1 MLDALNR
8 TVLAE
13 VRDALAL
20 RDEDLFFV
28 QHESEEFLNVARR
41 QAQVDFSK
49 LEVKVP
55 DKPIVFL
62 RLDGVDY
69 GKSMT
74 GYKRVETPYVY
85 LSDLGKYVGVK
96 LLSVEA
102 RYRLAV
108 FVPFG
113 RVAMD
118 LVGVLMSQL
127 KRSSSIVAVSADK
140 TYSVELPVSLL
151 LENINPPVVEMVLR
165 EKGMKLYR
173 VEGELQALGFM
184 LQMGV
189 KGMGSGEY
197 GVVPGGPGGSGGYG
211 VGIDGLVEYKPIKEI
226 KVQWK
231 IGWSVFTEDGE
242 EVNEVLPCVL
252 NL

>member
-13 VRDALAL
+13 VRDALGL
-20 RDEDLFFV
+20 VDEDLFFV

-55 DKPIVFL
+55 DKPIVFI

-85 LSDLGKYVGVK
+85 LNDLGKYVGVK

-102 RYRLAV
+102 KYRLAV

-127 KRSSSIVAVSADK
+127 RRSSSILAVSADNS
-140 TYSVELPVSLL
+140 YSVELPVSLL
-151 LENINPPVVEMVLR
+151 LESVNPPSVEMVLR

-189 KGMGSGEY
+189 KSMGTGEY
-197 GVVPGGPGGSGGYG
+197 GTVPE
-211 VGIDGLVEYKPIKEI
+211 GLVEYSPVKKIN
-226 KVQWK
+226 VQWK
-231 IGWSVFTEDGE
+231 IGWSVFTEDGK
-242 EVNEVLPCVL
+242 EVNEVLPCIL
-252 NL
+252 KL

>member
-13 VRDALAL
+13 VRDALVL

-28 QHESEEFLNVARR
+28 QHESEEFLNIARR

-55 DKPIVFL
+55 DKPLVFL
-62 RLDGVDY
+62 KVDGVDY
-69 GKSMT
+69 GKGMT
-74 GYKRVETPYVY
+74 GYRRAETPYVY
-85 LSDLGKYVGVK
+85 MTDLGKYVGVK
-96 LLSVEA
+96 LMSIEV

-118 LVGVLMSQL
+118 LVGVLLSQL
-127 KRSSSIVAVSADK
+127 RRSSSILAVSADGS
-140 TYSVELPVSLL
+140 YSVELPVSML
-151 LENINPPVVEMVLR
+151 LESVNPPAVEMVLR

-173 VEGELQALGFM
+173 IEGELQVLSFM

-189 KGMGSGEY
+189 KGLGTGEY
-197 GVVPGGPGGSGGYG
+197 GVVPEGFVQYRPLKEVKVRWKVGAMVWQEGQEG
-211 VGIDGLVEYKPIKEI
+211 VIVD
-226 KVQWK
+226 
-231 IGWSVFTEDGE
+231 
-242 EVNEVLPCVL
+242 EVLPCVL
-252 NL
+252 KL

>member
-1 MLDALNR
+1 
-8 TVLAE
+8 
-13 VRDALAL
+13 VRDALGL

-28 QHESEEFLNVARR
+28 QHESEEFLNIARR
-41 QAQVDFSK
+41 QAQVDFNK

-55 DKPIVFL
+55 DNPIVFV

-74 GYKRVETPYVY
+74 GYKRMETPYVY
-85 LSDLGKYVGVK
+85 LNDLGKYVGVK

-102 RYRLAV
+102 KYRVAV

-127 KRSSSIVAVSADK
+127 RRSSSILAVAADGG
-140 TYSVELPVSLL
+140 YSVDLPVSLL
-151 LENINPPVVEMVLR
+151 LESVNPPAVEMVLR

-173 VEGELQALGFM
+173 LEGELQALGFM

-189 KGMGSGEY
+189 KGLGTGEY
-197 GVVPGGPGGSGGYG
+197 GEGGSGGYG
-211 VGIDGLVEYKPIKEI
+211 VGVEGLVEYKPLKEV

-231 IGWSVFTEDGE
+231 VGPMIWREGQEGVQEGVIVE
-242 EVNEVLPCVL
+242 ETLPCIL
-252 NL
+252 GM

>member
-13 VRDALAL
+13 VRDALGL

-41 QAQVDFSK
+41 QAQVDFNK

-55 DKPIVFL
+55 DTPIVFL

-85 LSDLGKYVGVK
+85 LNDLGKYVGVR

-127 KRSSSIVAVSADK
+127 RRSSSIFAVAADSS
-140 TYSVELPVSLL
+140 YSVELPVSLL
-151 LENINPPVVEMVLR
+151 LESINPPAVEMVLR

-173 VEGELQALGFM
+173 LEGELQALGFM

-189 KGMGSGEY
+189 RRLGTGEY
-197 GVVPGGPGGSGGYG
+197 GEGGLGGYG
-211 VGIDGLVEYKPIKEI
+211 VGSEGLVEYKPLKEI
-226 KVQWK
+226 NVQWK
-231 IGWSVFTEDGE
+231 VGWSVFTEDGK
-242 EVNEVLPCVL
+242 EVDEVLPCML
-252 NL
+252 RL

>member
-1 MLDALNR
+1 VLDALNR

-28 QHESEEFLNVARR
+28 QHESEEFLNIARR
-41 QAQVDFSK
+41 QAQVDFNK

-55 DKPIVFL
+55 DRPLVFL
-62 RLDGVDY
+62 KVGEVDY
-69 GKSMT
+69 GKGMS
-74 GYKRVETPYVY
+74 GYKRMETPYVY
-85 LSDLGKYVGVK
+85 IDSLGKYVGVK
-96 LLSVEA
+96 LMSVEA

-118 LVGVLMSQL
+118 LVGVLLSQL
-127 KRSSSIVAVSADK
+127 RRSSSILAVSADGS
-140 TYSVELPVSLL
+140 YSVELPVSLL
-151 LENINPPVVEMVLR
+151 LESVNPPAVEMVLR

-173 VEGELQALGFM
+173 IEGELQVLSFM

-189 KGMGSGEY
+189 KELGTGEY
-197 GVVPGGPGGSGGYG
+197 GVGAEGFVQYSP
-211 VGIDGLVEYKPIKEI
+211 VKKIN
-226 KVQWK
+226 VQWK
-231 IGWSVFTEDGE
+231 VGWSIWRDDGTVVE
-242 EVNEVLPCVL
+242 EILPCAL
-252 NL
+252 QM

>member
-13 VRDALAL
+13 VRDALGL

-55 DKPIVFL
+55 DQPLVFV

-85 LSDLGKYVGVK
+85 LNDLGKYVGVR
-96 LLSVEA
+96 LLSIEA

-127 KRSSSIVAVSADK
+127 RRSSSILAVSADNS
-140 TYSVELPVSLL
+140 YSVELPVSLL
-151 LENINPPVVEMVLR
+151 LESVNPPAVEMVLR

-173 VEGELQALGFM
+173 IEGELQALGFM

-189 KGMGSGEY
+189 KGMGTGEY
-197 GVVPGGPGGSGGYG
+197 GGVGGYG
-211 VGIDGLVEYKPIKEI
+211 VGPEGLVEYRPLKEVRVRW
-226 KVQWK
+226 KV
-231 IGWSVFTEDGE
+231 GWSVYTEDGQ
-242 EVNEVLPCVL
+242 EVNEVLPCIL
-252 NL
+252 KL

>member
-13 VRDALAL
+13 VRDALGL

-55 DKPIVFL
+55 DKPIVFI

-74 GYKRVETPYVY
+74 GYKRLETPYVY
-85 LSDLGKYVGVK
+85 LNDLGKYVGVK
-96 LLSVEA
+96 LLSIEA

-127 KRSSSIVAVSADK
+127 RRSSSILAVSTDNS
-140 TYSVELPVSLL
+140 YSVELPVSLL
-151 LENINPPVVEMVLR
+151 LENVSPPAVELVLR

-173 VEGELQALGFM
+173 IEGELQALGFM

-189 KGMGSGEY
+189 KGMGMGEY
-197 GVVPGGPGGSGGYG
+197 GVVAE
-211 VGIDGLVEYKPIKEI
+211 GLVEYRPVKEV
-226 KVQWK
+226 KVRWK
-231 IGWSVFTEDGE
+231 VGWSIYVEDGT
-242 EVNEVLPCVL
+242 EVTEVLPCVL
-252 NL
+252 KL

>member
-13 VRDALAL
+13 VRDALGL

-55 DKPIVFL
+55 DKPIVFI

-69 GKSMT
+69 GRNMT
-74 GYKRVETPYVY
+74 GYKRMTTPYVY
-85 LSDLGKYVGVK
+85 LNDLGKYVGVK
-96 LLSVEA
+96 LLSIEA
-102 RYRLAV
+102 KYRLAV

-127 KRSSSIVAVSADK
+127 RRSSSILAVSADGS
-140 TYSVELPVSLL
+140 YSVELPVSLL
-151 LENINPPVVEMVLR
+151 LESVNPPVVELVLR

-173 VEGELQALGFM
+173 LEGELQALGFM

-189 KGMGSGEY
+189 KGLGTGEYGIGSGEH
-197 GVVPGGPGGSGGYG
+197 GGGYG
-211 VGIDGLVEYKPIKEI
+211 VGLDALVEYKPLKEI
-226 KVQWK
+226 KVRWK
-231 IGWSVFTEDGE
+231 VGWSVFTEDGE
-242 EVNEVLPCVL
+242 EVNEVLPCIL
-252 NL
+252 KM

>member
-13 VRDALAL
+13 VRDALDL

-28 QHESEEFLNVARR
+28 QHESEEFLSIAKR
-41 QAQVDFSK
+41 QAQFDFEK

-69 GKSMT
+69 GRNMT
-74 GYKRVETPYVY
+74 GYRKMETPYVY
-85 LSDLGKYVGVK
+85 LNDLGKYVGVR

-102 RYRLAV
+102 RYRVAV
-108 FVPFG
+108 FVLFG

-127 KRSSSIVAVSADK
+127 RRSSSILAVSADGG
-140 TYSVELPVSLL
+140 YSVELPVSLL
-151 LENINPPVVEMVLR
+151 LESVNPPVVDFVLR
-165 EKGMKLYR
+165 EKGVKLYR
-173 VEGELQALGFM
+173 IEGELQALGFM

-189 KGMGSGEY
+189 KAMGTGEY
-197 GVVPGGPGGSGGYG
+197 GAGSGYG
-211 VGIDGLVEYKPIKEI
+211 VGPEGLVEYKPVKEI
-226 KVQWK
+226 KIQWK
-231 IGWSVFTEDGE
+231 VGWSVFDEDGN
-242 EVNEVLPCVL
+242 EVSDVLPCL
-252 NL
+252 LKL

>member
-13 VRDALAL
+13 VRDALGL

-41 QAQVDFSK
+41 QAQVDFNK

-55 DKPIVFL
+55 DNPIVFV

-74 GYKRVETPYVY
+74 GYKRMETPYVY
-85 LSDLGKYVGVK
+85 LNDLGKYVGVK

-127 KRSSSIVAVSADK
+127 RRSSSILAMSADSG
-140 TYSVELPVSLL
+140 YSVELPVSLL
-151 LENINPPVVEMVLR
+151 LESVNPPAVEMVLR

-173 VEGELQALGFM
+173 LEGELQALGFM
-184 LQMGV
+184 LQMGI
-189 KGMGSGEY
+189 KGMGTGEY
-197 GVVPGGPGGSGGYG
+197 GVGM
-211 VGIDGLVEYKPIKEI
+211 DGLVEYSPVKKIN
-226 KVQWK
+226 VQWK
-231 IGWSVFTEDGE
+231 LGPMIWREGQEGVVVE
-242 EVNEVLPCVL
+242 ETLPCIL
-252 NL
+252 EM

>member
-28 QHESEEFLNVARR
+28 QHESEEFLNIARR

-55 DKPIVFL
+55 DRPLVFL

-69 GKSMT
+69 GKGMT
-74 GYKRVETPYVY
+74 GYRRVETPYVY
-85 LSDLGKYVGVK
+85 MNDLGKYVGVK
-96 LLSVEA
+96 LMSVEV

-113 RVAMD
+113 KVAMD
-118 LVGVLMSQL
+118 LVGVLLSQL
-127 KRSSSIVAVSADK
+127 RRSSSILAVSADGS
-140 TYSVELPVSLL
+140 YSVELPVSML
-151 LENINPPVVEMVLR
+151 LESINPPAVEMVLR

-173 VEGELQALGFM
+173 IEGELQVLSFM

-189 KGMGSGEY
+189 KGLGTGEY
-197 GVVPGGPGGSGGYG
+197 GVVPEGFVQYSPMKK
-211 VGIDGLVEYKPIKEI
+211 IN
-226 KVQWK
+226 VQWK
-231 IGWSVFTEDGE
+231 VGWSIWRDDGTVVE
-242 EVNEVLPCVL
+242 EVLPCAL
-252 NL
+252 QI

>member
-1 MLDALNR
+1 VLDALNR

-13 VRDALAL
+13 VRDALGL

-28 QHESEEFLNVARR
+28 QHESEEFLNIARR
-41 QAQVDFSK
+41 QAQVDFNK

-55 DKPIVFL
+55 DNPIVFV

-74 GYKRVETPYVY
+74 GYKRMETPYVY
-85 LSDLGKYVGVK
+85 LNDLGKYVGVK

-102 RYRLAV
+102 RYRVAV

-127 KRSSSIVAVSADK
+127 RRSSSILAVAADGG
-140 TYSVELPVSLL
+140 YSVELPVSLL
-151 LENINPPVVEMVLR
+151 LESVNPPVVEMVLR

-173 VEGELQALGFM
+173 LEGELQALGFM

-189 KGMGSGEY
+189 RAMGTGEY
-197 GVVPGGPGGSGGYG
+197 GVGSGYG
-211 VGIDGLVEYKPIKEI
+211 VGPEGLVEYKPLKEI

-231 IGWSVFTEDGE
+231 IGWSVFTEDGK

-252 NL
+252 KL

>member
-13 VRDALAL
+13 VRDALGL
-20 RDEDLFFV
+20 VDEDLFFV

-55 DKPIVFL
+55 DKPIVFI

-74 GYKRVETPYVY
+74 GYKRLETPYVY
-85 LSDLGKYVGVK
+85 LNDLGKYVGVK
-96 LLSVEA
+96 LLSIEA

-127 KRSSSIVAVSADK
+127 RRSSSILAVSTDNS
-140 TYSVELPVSLL
+140 YSVELPVSLL
-151 LENINPPVVEMVLR
+151 LENVSPPSVELVLR

-173 VEGELQALGFM
+173 IEGELQALGFM

-189 KGMGSGEY
+189 KGMGMGEY
-197 GVVPGGPGGSGGYG
+197 GVVAE
-211 VGIDGLVEYKPIKEI
+211 GLVEYRPVKEV
-226 KVQWK
+226 KVRWK
-231 IGWSVFTEDGE
+231 VGWSIYAEDGT
-242 EVNEVLPCVL
+242 EVTEVLPCVL
-252 NL
+252 KL

>member
-13 VRDALAL
+13 VRDALGL
-20 RDEDLFFV
+20 VDEDLFFV

-55 DKPIVFL
+55 DKPIVFI

-85 LSDLGKYVGVK
+85 LNDLGKYVGVK

-102 RYRLAV
+102 KYRLAV

-127 KRSSSIVAVSADK
+127 RRSSSILAVSADNS
-140 TYSVELPVSLL
+140 YSVELPVSLL
-151 LENINPPVVEMVLR
+151 LESVNPPSVEMVLR

-189 KGMGSGEY
+189 KGMGTGEY
-197 GVVPGGPGGSGGYG
+197 GTVPE
-211 VGIDGLVEYKPIKEI
+211 GLVEYSPVKKIN
-226 KVQWK
+226 VQWK
-231 IGWSVFTEDGE
+231 IGWSVFTEDGK
-242 EVNEVLPCVL
+242 EVNEVLPCIL
-252 NL
+252 KL

>member
-13 VRDALAL
+13 VRDALGL
-20 RDEDLFFV
+20 VDEDLFFV

-55 DKPIVFL
+55 DKPIVFI
-62 RLDGVDY
+62 RLDGIDY

-85 LSDLGKYVGVK
+85 LNDLGKYVGVK
-96 LLSVEA
+96 LLSIEA

-127 KRSSSIVAVSADK
+127 RRSSSILAVSTDNS
-140 TYSVELPVSLL
+140 YSVELPVSLL
-151 LENINPPVVEMVLR
+151 LENVSPPAVEMVLR

-189 KGMGSGEY
+189 KGMGTGEY
-197 GVVPGGPGGSGGYG
+197 GVVAE
-211 VGIDGLVEYKPIKEI
+211 GLVEYRPVKEI
-226 KVQWK
+226 KIRWK
-231 IGWSVFTEDGE
+231 VGWSIYTEDGQ

-252 NL
+252 KL

>member
-13 VRDALAL
+13 VRDALGL

-28 QHESEEFLNVARR
+28 QHESEEFLNIAKR

-55 DKPIVFL
+55 DKPVVFI

-69 GKSMT
+69 GKNMT
-74 GYKRVETPYVY
+74 GYKRMETPYVY
-85 LSDLGKYVGVK
+85 LNDLGKYVGVK
-96 LLSVEA
+96 LLSVES

-118 LVGVLMSQL
+118 LVGVLLSQL
-127 KRSSSIVAVSADK
+127 RRSSNIVAISADGS
-140 TYSVELPVSLL
+140 YVVELPVSLL
-151 LENINPPVVEMVLR
+151 LESVNPPLVEMVLR
-165 EKGMKLYR
+165 EKGIKLYR
-173 VEGELQALGFM
+173 LEGELQALGFM

-189 KGMGSGEY
+189 KGLGTGEY
-197 GVVPGGPGGSGGYG
+197 GVGL
-211 VGIDGLVEYKPIKEI
+211 DGLVEYKPLKEI
-226 KVQWK
+226 KVQGK
-231 IGWSVFTEDGE
+231 VGWSIFTEDGE
-242 EVNEVLPCVL
+242 EVNEVLPCL
-252 NL
+252 LRM

>member
-8 TVLAE
+8 TVLVE
-13 VRDALAL
+13 VRDALGL
-20 RDEDLFFV
+20 VDEDLFFV

-41 QAQVDFSK
+41 QAQVDFSR

-74 GYKRVETPYVY
+74 GYRRVETPYVY
-85 LSDLGKYVGVK
+85 LNSLGKYVGVR
-96 LLSVEA
+96 LLAVEA
-102 RYRLAV
+102 RYRLGV

-127 KRSSSIVAVSADK
+127 RRSSSIMAVSADK
-140 TYSVELPVSLL
+140 SYSVELPVSLL
-151 LENINPPVVEMVLR
+151 LESVNPPVVEMVLR

-173 VEGELQALGFM
+173 IEGELQALGFM

-189 KGMGSGEY
+189 KGVGTGEY
-197 GVVPGGPGGSGGYG
+197 GVRA
-211 VGIDGLVEYKPIKEI
+211 DGLVEYSPLKEI

-231 IGWSVFTEDGE
+231 LGSMIWREGHE
-242 EVNEVLPCVL
+242 EGVVVEEILPCL
-252 NL
+252 LRL

>member
-13 VRDALAL
+13 VRDALGL

-28 QHESEEFLNVARR
+28 QHESEEFLNIAKR

-55 DKPIVFL
+55 DKPVVFI

-69 GKSMT
+69 GKNMT
-74 GYKRVETPYVY
+74 GYKRMETPYVY
-85 LSDLGKYVGVK
+85 LNDLGKYVGVK
-96 LLSVEA
+96 LLSVES

-118 LVGVLMSQL
+118 LVGVLLSQL
-127 KRSSSIVAVSADK
+127 RRSSSIVAVSADGG
-140 TYSVELPVSLL
+140 YSVELPVSLL
-151 LENINPPVVEMVLR
+151 LENVNPPSVEMVLR

-173 VEGELQALGFM
+173 LEGELQALGFM

-189 KGMGSGEY
+189 KGLGTGEY
-197 GVVPGGPGGSGGYG
+197 GVVSGEHGGAGGYG
-211 VGIDGLVEYKPIKEI
+211 VGLDALVEYKPLKEV

-231 IGWSVFTEDGE
+231 VGWSIFTEDGE
-242 EVNEVLPCVL
+242 EVNEVLPCL
-252 NL
+252 LRM

>member
-1 MLDALNR
+1 VLDALNR

-13 VRDALAL
+13 VRDALGL

-41 QAQVDFSK
+41 QAQVDFNK

-55 DKPIVFL
+55 DSPIVFV

-85 LSDLGKYVGVK
+85 LNDLGKYVGVR

-127 KRSSSIVAVSADK
+127 RRSSSIFAASADGG
-140 TYSVELPVSLL
+140 YSVELPVSLL
-151 LENINPPVVEMVLR
+151 LESVNPPAVEMVLR

-173 VEGELQALGFM
+173 LEGELQALGFM

-189 KGMGSGEY
+189 KGLGTGEY
-197 GVVPGGPGGSGGYG
+197 GEGGLSGYG
-211 VGIDGLVEYKPIKEI
+211 VGMDGLVEYSPLKKIN
-226 KVQWK
+226 VQWK
-231 IGWSVFTEDGE
+231 VGWSVFTEDGK
-242 EVNEVLPCVL
+242 EVNEVLPCML
-252 NL
+252 RL

>member
-13 VRDALAL
+13 VKDALGL

-28 QHESEEFLNVARR
+28 QHESEEFLNIAKR

-62 RLDGVDY
+62 KVGEVDY
-69 GKSMT
+69 GKGIL
-74 GYKRVETPYVY
+74 GYKRMETPYVY
-85 LSDLGKYVGVK
+85 IDSLGKYVGVK
-96 LLSVEA
+96 LMSMEV

-118 LVGVLMSQL
+118 LVGVLLSQL
-127 KRSSSIVAVSADK
+127 RRSSSILAISSDGSC
-140 TYSVELPVSLL
+140 SVELPVSLF
-151 LENINPPVVEMVLR
+151 LERVSSPTVEMVLR

-173 VEGELQALGFM
+173 IEGELQVLSFM
-184 LQMGV
+184 LQMGI
-189 KGMGSGEY
+189 KKLGTGEWE
-197 GVVPGGPGGSGGYG
+197 VSPE
-211 VGIDGLVEYKPIKEI
+211 EY
-226 KVQWK
+226 VQYSPLKKINVRWK
-231 IGWSVFTEDGE
+231 IGQSVFAEDGTIVE
-242 EVNEVLPCVL
+242 EILPCILQV
-252 NL
+252 

>member
-13 VRDALAL
+13 VRDALGL

-28 QHESEEFLNVARR
+28 QHESEEFLGIARR
-41 QAQVDFSK
+41 QAQFDFDK

-62 RLDGVDY
+62 RLDAVDY
-69 GKSMT
+69 GRSMS
-74 GYKRVETPYVY
+74 GYKRIETPYVY
-85 LSDLGKYVGVK
+85 LNDLGKYVGVK
-96 LLSVEA
+96 LLSIEA

-108 FVPFG
+108 FVLFG

-127 KRSSSIVAVSADK
+127 RRSSAILAVAADGS
-140 TYSVELPVSLL
+140 YSVELPVSLL
-151 LENINPPVVEMVLR
+151 LESVNPPVVDFVLR
-165 EKGMKLYR
+165 EKGVKLYR
-173 VEGELQALGFM
+173 IEGELQALGFM

-189 KGMGSGEY
+189 KAMGTGEY
-197 GVVPGGPGGSGGYG
+197 GVGSGYG
-211 VGIDGLVEYKPIKEI
+211 VGPEGLVEYKPVKEI

-231 IGWSVFTEDGE
+231 VGWSVFTEDGQ
-242 EVNEVLPCVL
+242 EVNEVLPCML
-252 NL
+252 KL

>member
-13 VRDALAL
+13 VRDALGL
-20 RDEDLFFV
+20 VDEDLFFV
-28 QHESEEFLNVARR
+28 QHESEEFLNVAKR

-55 DKPIVFL
+55 DKPIVFI

-74 GYKRVETPYVY
+74 GYKRMETPYVY
-85 LSDLGKYVGVK
+85 LNDLGKYVGVK

-102 RYRLAV
+102 KYRLAV

-127 KRSSSIVAVSADK
+127 RRSSSILAVSADNS
-140 TYSVELPVSLL
+140 YSVELPVSLL
-151 LENINPPVVEMVLR
+151 LESVNPPAVEMVLR

-189 KGMGSGEY
+189 KGMGTGEY
-197 GVVPGGPGGSGGYG
+197 GTVLE
-211 VGIDGLVEYKPIKEI
+211 GLVEYSPIKKI

-231 IGWSVFTEDGE
+231 LGSMIWREGQEGVIVE
-242 EVNEVLPCVL
+242 EVLPCIL
-252 NL
+252 EM

>member
-13 VRDALAL
+13 VRDALGL

-28 QHESEEFLNVARR
+28 QHESEEFLNIARR
-41 QAQVDFSK
+41 QAQVDFNK

-55 DKPIVFL
+55 DNPIVFV

-74 GYKRVETPYVY
+74 GYKRMETPYVY
-85 LSDLGKYVGVK
+85 LNDLGKYVGVK

-102 RYRLAV
+102 RYRVAV

-127 KRSSSIVAVSADK
+127 RRSSSILAVAADGG
-140 TYSVELPVSLL
+140 YSVELPVSLL
-151 LENINPPVVEMVLR
+151 LESVNPPVVEMVLR

-173 VEGELQALGFM
+173 LEGELQALGFM

-189 KGMGSGEY
+189 RAMGTGEY
-197 GVVPGGPGGSGGYG
+197 GVGSGYG
-211 VGIDGLVEYKPIKEI
+211 VGPEGLVEYKPLKEI

-231 IGWSVFTEDGE
+231 IGWSVFTEDGK

-252 NL
+252 KL